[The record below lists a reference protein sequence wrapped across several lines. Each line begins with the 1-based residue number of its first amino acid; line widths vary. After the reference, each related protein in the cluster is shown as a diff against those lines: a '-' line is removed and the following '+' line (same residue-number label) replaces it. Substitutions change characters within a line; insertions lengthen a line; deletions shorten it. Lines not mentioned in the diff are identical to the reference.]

1 MQPSKILQV
10 RRSEIR
16 EIMERYPTLSNLR
29 VCGSVARGDDTENSD
44 MDFIVD
50 PGPDATLFDLGGLHE
65 DLEELLGVP
74 VDILSTNGRM
84 NAEMKRQLLEEAV
97 SV

>member
-1 MQPSKILQV
+1 MLPSRVFQL
-10 RRSEIR
+10 RRDEIR
-16 EIMERYPTLSNLR
+16 EIMKRYPMLSNLR
-29 VCGSVARGDDTENSD
+29 VCGSVARGGDAEGSD
-44 MDFIVD
+44 IDFLVE

-74 VDILSTNGRM
+74 VDVISVKGRM
-84 NAEMKRQLLEEAV
+84 DVSMKEAMLREAV